1 MNCRSCKSANLVEVL
16 DFGKMHLPRFESGE
30 DVPRYPLRLM
40 LCKHCFLVQIEETV
54 PPDLLFKEFWYESGT
69 NESMR
74 AVLRNVAYACD
85 EFLPKKDGTLVD
97 IGSNDGTLFEYVK
110 PNTTL
115 IGFEPSQLAHI
126 HPRTARTIKVYHDY
140 FHKVDG
146 LKADVITAIAMFY
159 DLDDPHKLLNDIVAT
174 LKDNGTFII
183 QQNYLPAML
192 KSNAFDNIVH
202 EHVEYYSLTSLLP
215 LLAKHGLET
224 FRVEFNEVNGGSMRT
239 YHCFKG
245 QREIELSVREALK
258 SERELGLDTLEPYNE
273 FALRVH
279 DLKATTLQILK
290 EAKKK
295 VVPVHVYG
303 ASTRGNTLL
312 QYYGITSDLIP
323 FAADRNPRKHGGEIR
338 GTGIK
343 IISEEE
349 SRKMKPKVYFVLPW
363 YFAKEFIKREVEFLM
378 GGGDMLFPLPFV
390 HLVNMK
396 TTRLVFDSKPKLLV

>member
-1 MNCRSCKSANLVEVL
+1 N
-16 DFGKMHLPRFESGE
+16 
-30 DVPRYPLRLM
+30 
-40 LCKHCFLVQIEETV
+40 
-54 PPDLLFKEFWYESGT
+54 T
-69 NESMR
+69 N
-74 AVLRNVAYACD
+74 
-85 EFLPKKDGTLVD
+85 F
-97 IGSNDGTLFEYVK
+97 
-110 PNTTL
+110 
-115 IGFEPSQLAHI
+115 AHI
-126 HPRTARTIKVYHDY
+126 YHDY

-159 DLDDPHKLLNDIVAT
+159 DLDDPHKFLNDIFAT
-174 LKDNGTFII
+174 LRGNGVFII

-215 LLAKHGLET
+215 LLEKHGLET

-245 QREIELSVREALK
+245 QREIELSVHEALK

-279 DLKATTLQILK
+279 DLKATTLQILE

-295 VVPVHVYG
+295 GVTVHVYG